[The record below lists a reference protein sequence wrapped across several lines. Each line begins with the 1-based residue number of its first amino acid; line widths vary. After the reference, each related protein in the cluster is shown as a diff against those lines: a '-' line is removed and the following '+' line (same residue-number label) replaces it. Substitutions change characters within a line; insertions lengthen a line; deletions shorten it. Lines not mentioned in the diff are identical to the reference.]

1 MSPAAHPSPAGPP
14 GPFERHA
21 VAASGQSAAYDRPMP
36 DAPPRSPAG
45 AVPGPD
51 GRPRTP
57 WALGNERLLAYYDAE
72 WGEPILDE
80 PGLFE
85 RLSLEAFQSGLS
97 WDVILA
103 KRPAFREV
111 FHGFDPDRVAT
122 MGGADVE
129 VALADARIVRNRAKV
144 MAAIGNA
151 RAVVKLRD
159 ADDPLTRPGSLPDH
173 ARAAL
178 RRAGLPLPAPGLP
191 ALIWSHLPRTTPR
204 PETVDEIPAT
214 SAEAAALAKALKK
227 RGFRFVGPTT
237 SHALMEAIGMVD
249 GHLAGSWRRGCSG
262 LWDE

>member
-1 MSPAAHPSPAGPP
+1 
-14 GPFERHA
+14 
-21 VAASGQSAAYDRPMP
+21 MP
-36 DAPPRSPAG
+36 DDAPRTSTSTSAGTGTGPAI
-45 AVPGPD
+45 GPD

-57 WALGNERLLAYYDAE
+57 WALGNERLLAYYDSE

-80 PGLFE
+80 TGLFE

-111 FHGFDPDRVAT
+111 FHGFDPDRVAA
-122 MGGADVE
+122 MDDAAVAA
-129 VALADARIVRNRAKV
+129 ALADARIVRNRAKIL
-144 MAAIGNA
+144 AAVGNA
-151 RAVVKLRD
+151 RAVVTLRD
-159 ADDPLTRPGSLPDH
+159 ADDPRALPGELPAH

-178 RRAGLPLPAPGLP
+178 RRAGLPLPARGLP
-191 ALIWSHLPRTTPR
+191 ALIWSHLPETTPR
-204 PETVDEIPAT
+204 PTTVEEVPTTSPAAT
-214 SAEAAALAKALKK
+214 ALAKALKK

-237 SHALMEAIGMVD
+237 AHAQMEAIGMVD